1 MSTNGS
7 GNVKDQRR
15 KPLVAN
21 HMIRPR
27 TLTQFIKALLRN
39 WGIKVERYDLSSSH
53 DLRLVKMLAA
63 NSIDLVIDVGAS
75 RGEYARALQS
85 HGYNGRILSF
95 EPLRSAHA
103 ALVEHSRGDRSWQ
116 AADRMAL
123 GDTNGTVVM
132 NIAANSTSSSV
143 LDMLDRHRMAAPT
156 SAYIATEEADVRRL
170 DGIDHPFI
178 SGAAAPFLKIDTQG
192 YESHVLA
199 GAAGYVGRI
208 RGLQMELSLQP
219 LYEGQVLWQEMIT
232 QAEEKGFRLWALV
245 PGFFDPATGR
255 LLQCDGVFFRP

>member
-1 MSTNGS
+1 
-7 GNVKDQRR
+7 
-15 KPLVAN
+15 
-21 HMIRPR
+21 MIRPR

-85 HGYNGRILSF
+85 HGYSGRILSF

-103 ALVEHSRGDRSWQ
+103 ALVEYSRGNRSWQ

-143 LDMLDRHRMAAPT
+143 L
-156 SAYIATEEADVRRL
+156 
-170 DGIDHPFI
+170 
-178 SGAAAPFLKIDTQG
+178 SGRVHA
-192 YESHVLA
+192 H
-199 GAAGYVGRI
+199 GAAGHFHEQTDR
-208 RGLQMELSLQP
+208 MT
-219 LYEGQVLWQEMIT
+219 EMAAAVRDAGTATIVPEN
-232 QAEEKGFRLWALV
+232 AALASAGMSV
-245 PGFFDPATGR
+245 R
-255 LLQCDGVFFRP
+255 VMQR